1 VTHLQAVLAGDFRT
15 VIIRRSECRERNVI
29 KAEKIFA
36 NQGYLLSCTAVPLE
50 KGGFH
55 AQVQITRYSDKADMG
70 TTWFTP
76 ELAYSTRAIAI
87 EHARAWSVE
96 WVKNNG

>member
-1 VTHLQAVLAGDFRT
+1 M
-15 VIIRRSECRERNVI
+15 I

-36 NQGYLLSCTAVPLE
+36 NQGYLLRCVAVPLE

-55 AQVQITRYSDKADMG
+55 AEVQIIRYRDKADLG
-70 TTWFTP
+70 TTLFRP
-76 ELAYSTRAIAI
+76 EVAYSTRAIAI
-87 EHARAWSVE
+87 EHARAWSVD

>member
-1 VTHLQAVLAGDFRT
+1 V
-15 VIIRRSECRERNVI
+15 N

-36 NQGYLLSCTAVPLE
+36 NQGYLLCCTAVPLE
-50 KGGFH
+50 SGGFH
-55 AQVQITRYSDKADMG
+55 AQVQIIRYRDKADMG
-70 TTWFTP
+70 TTRFTP

-96 WVKNNG
+96 WVKNNA

>member
-1 VTHLQAVLAGDFRT
+1 
-15 VIIRRSECRERNVI
+15 VI
-29 KAEKIFA
+29 KAEKTFA
-36 NQGYLLSCTAVPLE
+36 NQGYLLRCTAIALE
-50 KGGFH
+50 KGGYH

-70 TTWFTP
+70 TTRFTP
-76 ELAYSTRAIAI
+76 EVAYSTRAIAI

>member
-1 VTHLQAVLAGDFRT
+1 MPGK
-15 VIIRRSECRERNVI
+15 NVI

-36 NQGYLLSCTAVPLE
+36 NQGYLLHCIAVPLE

-55 AQVQITRYSDKADMG
+55 AQVQIIRYRDKADLG
-70 TTWFTP
+70 TTHFRP
-76 ELAYSTRAIAI
+76 EVAYSTRAIAI
-87 EHARAWSVE
+87 EHARAWSVD

>member
-1 VTHLQAVLAGDFRT
+1 M
-15 VIIRRSECRERNVI
+15 N

-36 NQGYLLSCTAVPLE
+36 NQGYLLSCTAVPSE
-50 KGGFH
+50 NGGFH
-55 AQVQITRYSDKADMG
+55 AQVQITRYRDKADMG
-70 TTWFTP
+70 TTRFTP

-96 WVKNNG
+96 WVNNNG